1 MTRRERQLLEWIR
14 ENPCISQQE
23 LADKA
28 GITRSSAAVHISNL
42 MRKGYIAGRGYL
54 LREAPYIA
62 VVGGVNMDIGAVSDA
77 PLVARDSNPGRVTTS
92 LGGVG
97 RNIAH
102 NLCLLGEQVSMITV
116 LGQDSFA
123 QSVLENAADIGLDLS
138 HSATIPGG
146 RTGTY
151 LFIDGCDGDMAL
163 AVNDMAIY
171 EHITPEF
178 LRQRLDY
185 INHADLV
192 VVETN
197 LPEASIQWLC
207 SHCTAPVLADPVSTI
222 KAPKLLPV
230 LDKLTALKP
239 NRMEAELLSGVT
251 IRDETDVQKAAKVL
265 LDKGVQQVYISLGSD
280 GLYAEDQAG
289 RHVRLPC
296 PKVQV
301 VNATGEVKAVDLV
314 TVGAQVSGK
323 IEKLYV
329 SIGQT
334 VKMGDMIAEI
344 DSTTQQNDVDIAKA
358 KMSSYQAQLKAA
370 KTSLKIA
377 KKQYQRMQSLKKQ
390 NAASTEDLENA
401 EDGYE
406 SAMSKVAEI
415 EASLKETE
423 ISLSTAETNL
433 GYTKITAPLDGTI
446 VSVPVKVGQTI
457 NAAMDTPTIVQ
468 IADLNQME
476 IYIEISEGDIS
487 NIKPGVKVTY
497 SVLAD
502 MNKVYE
508 TTLKSIDPALT
519 LLTDDQYTEV
529 VDSSEA
535 IYFYGRLVVPNADG
549 KLRIG
554 MTTQNVIYVESAED
568 VLTVPAMALKGD
580 VDGKYVEVRTAE
592 GVERRPV
599 ITGVSD
605 DLNVE
610 IKKGVSEGEEVVIAK
625 MSSAEISDKAA
636 NARGARRFR

>member
-123 QSVLENAADIGLDLS
+123 QSVRENAADIGLDLS

-239 NRMEAELLSGVT
+239 NRMEAELLSGVR
-251 IRDETDVQKAAKVL
+251 IRCDADAALAAQKLLETGL
-265 LDKGVQQVYISLGSD
+265 RQVYISLGAD
-280 GLYAEDQAG
+280 GLYAADREGHTA
-289 RHVRLPC
+289 RVAC

-301 VNATGEVKAVDLV
+301 ANATGGGDAMAAALAAGIARGWPLEECARLAA
-314 TVGAQVSGK
+314 GAGA
-323 IEKLYV
+323 L
-329 SIGQT
+329 
-334 VKMGDMIAEI
+334 AC
-344 DSTTQQNDVDIAKA
+344 
-358 KMSSYQAQLKAA
+358 
-370 KTSLKIA
+370 
-377 KKQYQRMQSLKKQ
+377 
-390 NAASTEDLENA
+390 
-401 EDGYE
+401 
-406 SAMSKVAEI
+406 
-415 EASLKETE
+415 
-423 ISLSTAETNL
+423 TAET
-433 GYTKITAPLDGTI
+433 TI
-446 VSVPVKVGQTI
+446 HPGMSWENI
-457 NAAMDTPTIVQ
+457 EYI
-468 IADLNQME
+468 LN
-476 IYIEISEGDIS
+476 
-487 NIKPGVKVTY
+487 K
-497 SVLAD
+497 
-502 MNKVYE
+502 
-508 TTLKSIDPALT
+508 
-519 LLTDDQYTEV
+519 
-529 VDSSEA
+529 
-535 IYFYGRLVVPNADG
+535 
-549 KLRIG
+549 
-554 MTTQNVIYVESAED
+554 
-568 VLTVPAMALKGD
+568 
-580 VDGKYVEVRTAE
+580 
-592 GVERRPV
+592 
-599 ITGVSD
+599 
-605 DLNVE
+605 
-610 IKKGVSEGEEVVIAK
+610 EEQ
-625 MSSAEISDKAA
+625 
-636 NARGARRFR
+636 

>member
-1 MTRRERQLLEWIR
+1 MKFFK
-14 ENPCISQQE
+14 N
-23 LADKA
+23 K
-28 GITRSSAAVHISNL
+28 
-42 MRKGYIAGRGYL
+42 K
-54 LREAPYIA
+54 
-62 VVGGVNMDIGAVSDA
+62 
-77 PLVARDSNPGRVTTS
+77 
-92 LGGVG
+92 
-97 RNIAH
+97 
-102 NLCLLGEQVSMITV
+102 
-116 LGQDSFA
+116 
-123 QSVLENAADIGLDLS
+123 
-138 HSATIPGG
+138 
-146 RTGTY
+146 
-151 LFIDGCDGDMAL
+151 
-163 AVNDMAIY
+163 
-171 EHITPEF
+171 
-178 LRQRLDY
+178 
-185 INHADLV
+185 
-192 VVETN
+192 
-197 LPEASIQWLC
+197 
-207 SHCTAPVLADPVSTI
+207 
-222 KAPKLLPV
+222 KLLV
-230 LDKLTALKP
+230 YVILAATA
-239 NRMEAELLSGVT
+239 A
-251 IRDETDVQKAAKVL
+251 
-265 LDKGVQQVYISLGSD
+265 
-280 GLYAEDQAG
+280 GLYFKYFKKEDTITYITQP
-289 RHVRLPC
+289 VRRQNVE
-296 PKVQV
+296 KV

-377 KKQYQRMQSLKKQ
+377 KKQYLRMQNLKKQ

-468 IADLNQME
+468 IADLRQME
-476 IYIEISEGDIS
+476 IYIEISEGDIG